1 MEFKEVKFD
10 ITSNISLFVSLAY
23 VQGHPIVETKKTK
36 INYKGA
42 ILEVNFNNDNNKV
55 LTGRLMRKAL
65 YSIFSIELVNY
76 LNRLIN
82 GDNLYE
88 VYVNNSNKN
97 DKPEELINYVFKP
110 EKQLSGTGQLDIRS
124 KYVKDLM
131 NDHGDIDLDLLDQ
144 NRNPKPSRSCSHT
157 GIPTPTSR
165 QHR

>member
-1 MEFKEVKFD
+1 MEFKEVKFE
-10 ITSNISLFVSLAY
+10 ITSNISLFVSLSYAR
-23 VQGHPIVETKKTK
+23 GHPIVETKKTK

-88 VYVNNSNKN
+88 VYVNNSNKD
-97 DKPEELINYVFKP
+97 DKPEELIDYVFNA
-110 EKQLSGTGQLDIRS
+110 EKQLSSAGQLDINS
-124 KYVKDLM
+124 KYIKDLM
-131 NDHGDIDLDLLDQ
+131 NDVRQTDLD
-144 NRNPKPSRSCSHT
+144 
-157 GIPTPTSR
+157 
-165 QHR
+165 